1 MPRVYT
7 DKGLLSKD
15 SALMVYDETLS
26 KYKLLIPTTDLP
38 ETKSAPSTQEKT
50 VLTDH
55 SITEIEGLQS
65 NSQKTYTFNYHRDN
79 LIQLN
84 KYVGKTLRFM
94 EVNPD
99 LTGEKFTGSLVY
111 GRSSVAVDGIVQ
123 GQIFITVNSAEDLPV
138 TDVRDLIV
146 NTAICTTPLNDIELE
161 YKTSSVVIDLEG
173 LPSTVSFTA
182 TSKSDSIATA
192 TISGSKLTITG
203 VAEGNTM
210 VELKAEATGEATS
223 YRTIS
228 VTVPSTSAPVGH

>member
-38 ETKSAPSTQEKT
+38 ETKGAPATVEKT

-55 SITEIEGLQS
+55 AVTEVEGLQT

-84 KYVGKTLRFM
+84 KYRGKTLRFM

-111 GRSSVAVDGIVQ
+111 GRSSVSVNGIVQ
-123 GQIFITVNSAEDLPV
+123 GQIFITVNSSEDLPV

-146 NTAICTTPLNDIELE
+146 NTAVCTTPLNDIELE

-173 LPSTVSFTA
+173 LPSDVTFTA
-182 TSKSDSIATA
+182 TSKSSSIATA
-192 TISGSKLTITG
+192 SVSGGKLTITG
-203 VAEGNTM
+203 VAAGNTII
-210 VELKAEATGEATS
+210 ELTASATGEATS
-223 YRTIS
+223 YRTIA
-228 VTVPSTSAPVGH
+228 VTVPDVAAPVGN

>member
-1 MPRVYT
+1 MKRAYT

-26 KYKLLIPTTDLP
+26 KYKLLIPTSDLP
-38 ETKSAPSTQEKT
+38 ETKGAPSTQEKT

-55 SITEIEGLQS
+55 SITEVEGLQS

-84 KYVGKTLRFM
+84 KFVGKTLRFM

-138 TDVRDLIV
+138 TDVRSEVV
-146 NTAICTTPLNDIELE
+146 NTAICKTPLNDIELQ
-161 YKTSSVVIDLEG
+161 YKTSSVIIDLETD
-173 LPSTVSFTA
+173 PSSATVTA
-182 TSKSDSIATA
+182 SSSASSIATA
-192 TISGSKLTITG
+192 SITSGKLTITG
-203 VAEGNTM
+203 VAEGNAMIT
-210 VELKAEATGEATS
+210 LTTTATGEATS
-223 YRTIS
+223 YRTIA
-228 VTVPSTSAPVGH
+228 VTVPNTTEPTP

>member
-15 SALMVYDETLS
+15 SALMVYDDTLK

-38 ETKSAPSTQEKT
+38 ETKGAPATVEKT

-55 SITEIEGLQS
+55 SITEVEGLQS

-84 KYVGKTLRFM
+84 KYMGKTLKFM

-111 GRSSVAVDGIVQ
+111 GRSAVSVNGIVQ
-123 GQIFITVNSAEDLPV
+123 GQIFLTVNSSEDLPV
-138 TDVRDLIV
+138 TDVRSEIA
-146 NTAICTTPLNDIELE
+146 NTAICTTPLNDIELQ
-161 YKTSSVVIDLEG
+161 YKTSSVVIALEG
-173 LPSTVSFTA
+173 LPSNVTFTA
-182 TSKSDSIATA
+182 SSSDSDIATA
-192 TISGSKLTITG
+192 TISGNNLTITG
-203 VAEGNTM
+203 VAAGNVM
-210 VELKAEATGEATS
+210 VSLTATAEGEATS
-223 YRTIS
+223 YRTIA
-228 VTVPSTSAPVGH
+228 VTVPNETAPVGN

>member
-84 KYVGKTLRFM
+84 KFVGKTLRFM
-94 EVNPD
+94 EANPD

-138 TDVRDLIV
+138 TDIRDQIV
-146 NTAICTTPLNDIELE
+146 NTAVCTTPLNDIELQ
-161 YKTSSVVIDLEG
+161 YKTSSVVIDLEA
-173 LPSTVSFTA
+173 LPSDATFTA
-182 TSKSDSIATA
+182 SSSDTSIATA
-192 TISGSKLTITG
+192 TISSGKLTITG
-203 VAEGNTM
+203 VAEGNVM
-210 VELKAEATGEATS
+210 VTLTTSKTGEATS
-223 YRTIS
+223 YRTIA
-228 VTVPSTSAPVGH
+228 VTVPNATAPIGG

>member
-15 SALMVYDETLS
+15 SALTVYDDTLE

-38 ETKSAPSTQEKT
+38 ETKGAPATVEKT

-55 SITEIEGLQS
+55 SVTEIEGLQT

-84 KYVGKTLRFM
+84 KYVGKTLKFM

-111 GRSSVAVDGIVQ
+111 GRSSVSVNGIVQ
-123 GQIFITVNSAEDLPV
+123 GQIFITVNSAEDFPV
-138 TDVRDLIV
+138 TDVRSEIA
-146 NTAICTTPLNDIELE
+146 NTAVCVTPLNDIELQ
-161 YKTSSVVIDLEG
+161 YKTSSVVIDLEA
-173 LPSTVSFTA
+173 LPSDA
-182 TSKSDSIATA
+182 TFAASSSDTSIATA
-192 TISGSKLTITG
+192 AISSGKLTITG
-203 VAEGNTM
+203 VAAGNVM
-210 VELKAEATGEATS
+210 VTLTTSKANEATS
-223 YRTIS
+223 TRTIA
-228 VTVPSTSAPVGH
+228 VTVPNTTAPQP

>member
-123 GQIFITVNSAEDLPV
+123 GQIFLTVNSSEDLPI
-138 TDVRDLIV
+138 TDVRSQIV
-146 NTAICTTPLNDIELE
+146 NTAVCTTPLNDIELQ
-161 YKTSSVVIDLEG
+161 YKTSSVVIDIET
-173 LPSTVSFTA
+173 LPNDATVTASSDSTSTA
-182 TSKSDSIATA
+182 TAA
-192 TISGSKLTITG
+192 ISNGKLTITG
-203 VAEGNTM
+203 VAEGNAM
-210 VELKAEATGEATS
+210 VTLTVSKTGEATS
-223 YRTIS
+223 YRTIA
-228 VTVPSTSAPVGH
+228 VTVPSTTAPVGN